1 MATIKLEH
9 VCKKYDELSVV
20 SDFNLEIEDKDFVI
34 FVGPSGCGKST
45 TLRMIA
51 GLEKITMGELY
62 IDGKIMNDVK
72 PAERDVAMVF
82 QNYALYPHMT
92 VADNIAYSLRIKKV
106 PKKERM
112 EEVLRIAKI
121 LELENVLTRYPKQL
135 SGGQRQRVAIG
146 RAMVR
151 NPKVFLMDE
160 PLSNLDAKLRDYMRT
175 EILKL
180 HKLLDTTFVYV
191 THDQTEAMTLG
202 TKIVVLKDG
211 FVQQIAPPAELYDNP
226 ANTFVASFIG
236 IPAMNFFD
244 GKCEFVSGEVFI
256 NINGSKLKLSKKWAQ
271 RVLEHNEYNA
281 EVIVGVRAEDIIL
294 GEGSFAGEV
303 KLTEF
308 LGDEVNVHL
317 ECAGKAVVAVT
328 APTDNIK
335 EDDKVAFTFNM
346 DKIHL
351 FDKETTMRI

>member
-1 MATIKLEH
+1 MAEIRFSH
-9 VCKKYDELSVV
+9 VCKKFDETSVV
-20 SDFNLEIEDKDFVI
+20 SDFSLEIKDKEFVI

-51 GLEKITMGELY
+51 GLEEITSGDLF
-62 IDGKIMNDVK
+62 IDDVRINDVK
-72 PAERDVAMVF
+72 SADRDVAMVF

-106 PKKERM
+106 PRNERM
-112 EEVLRIAKI
+112 KEVYRVAKI
-121 LELENVLTRYPKQL
+121 LELEGVLNRLPKHL
-135 SGGQRQRVAIG
+135 SGGQKQRVAMG

-160 PLSNLDAKLRDYMRT
+160 PLSNLDAKLRNHMRT

-180 HKLLDTTFVYV
+180 YKSLDSTFIYV

-211 FVQQIAPPAELYDNP
+211 FIQQIASPKELYEKP

-236 IPAMNFFD
+236 VPVMNFFE
-244 GKCEFVSGEVFI
+244 GKCELIDGEVFI
-256 NINGSKLKLSKKWAQ
+256 NIGEKKIKLGKEWANE
-271 RVLEHNEYNA
+271 VLERHEQNE
-281 EVIVGVRAEDIIL
+281 EVIIGVRPEDIIIGKGDFIGETKLVELL
-294 GEGSFAGEV
+294 GNE
-303 KLTEF
+303 T
-308 LGDEVNVHL
+308 NIHL
-317 ECAGKAVVAVT
+317 EYEGKPIIAISKADT
-328 APTDNIK
+328 RFK
-335 EDDKVAFTFNM
+335 DDEKVSFSFNM

-351 FDKETTMRI
+351 FNKETTMRI